1 MKQVLSLFA
10 AALCSATSFAQMSGV
25 VTYEQTVNLGDAH
38 LDNLPAELRAMIPK
52 EHKEQKV
59 LYFTPDK
66 SLYENAP
73 APKKNAEAEDLQ
85 SASGGGIR
93 MQIRQ
98 DVPDQKTYTDIR
110 NKKTVQQK
118 ALMDRMF
125 LITEETKPAKWKMT
139 GNQKKVLDHAVMEAV
154 MTTGEDTVSAWF
166 TTDIPVPAGPEELAG
181 LPGLILEAH
190 IGKNMVIKAT
200 GIKADEAA
208 AAKIKEPTK
217 GKKVSSA
224 EYAKISKEKEEEMRR
239 QFGGSGNVIIKTVT
253 N

>member
-1 MKQVLSLFA
+1 MKHTLSLFA
-10 AALCSATSFAQMSGV
+10 AVLYSGISLAQTSGV
-25 VTYEQTVNLGDAH
+25 VTYEQTMKLDNVQ
-38 LDNLPAELRAMIPK
+38 LDNLPAEFRAMIPK

-59 LYFTPDK
+59 LYFTAEK

-73 APKKNAEAEDLQ
+73 APKKKAEDEELQ
-85 SASGGGIR
+85 NANGSGIR
-93 MQIRQ
+93 MQMRQ
-98 DVPDQKTYTDIR
+98 EVPDQKTFTDIK
-110 NKKTVQQK
+110 NKKTIQQK

-154 MTTGEDTVSAWF
+154 TISDDDTVFAWF
-166 TTDIPVPAGPEELAG
+166 TTDIPVPVGPETFAG

-190 IGKNMVIKAT
+190 IGKNLMIKAT
-200 GIKADEAA
+200 GIKEDETAVS
-208 AAKIKEPTK
+208 KIKEPTK

-224 EYAKISKEKEEEMRR
+224 EYAKISKEKEEEMKR
-239 QFGGSGNVIIKTVT
+239 QFGGDGNVIIRTVT